1 MKKGYITL
9 LGFLVFLLGFLSILF
24 SMVGLRFTFFEFISD
39 LGRSA
44 ALGIHVILLFGGV
57 IMMYLGRMPA
67 DEELED

>member
-1 MKKGYITL
+1 MKKGYVTL

-39 LGRSA
+39 LGRGA

-67 DEELED
+67 DEEPEN